1 MTDKPL
7 VSIIVPVYGAEKYLY
22 RCLDSILAQTFT
34 SWDCILVDD
43 GSKDRSGIICDE
55 YAQKDS
61 RFRVFHKENGGVSS
75 ARQYGMERA
84 LESDSIYSIHVDP
97 DDWVEPTMLEELLE
111 VAINDDADVVICDF
125 WINSSEETGDRKYQ
139 NPRALSSDSVL
150 RQLISGELHGF
161 TWNKLYRS
169 SCLKKHNVAF
179 PQGINY
185 SEDLWF
191 NCELFLNQD
200 VKVAYLQKPFYHYD
214 YYSNSSGL
222 SRKLRARSVKDYLS
236 FIEFIHDELQEDEF
250 KDELAI
256 LRFNAIRLAFR
267 SDCSS
272 SEFYSIFPERSK
284 EFRKILSSSS
294 DMPFGTKYGL
304 LLALKGR
311 LASGHLLLK
320 VYERIYVPIARAF
333 AKWRD

>member
-1 MTDKPL
+1 MIS
-7 VSIIVPVYGAEKYLY
+7 VSVIVPVYNAERYLE
-22 RCLDSILAQTFT
+22 RCVKSIFAQTFT
-34 SWDCILVDD
+34 DYELILVDD
-43 GSKDRSGIICDE
+43 GSTDGSGKMCDD
-55 YAQKDS
+55 YAQS
-61 RFRVFHKENGGVSS
+61 NPQVCVIHQANQGVSA
-75 ARQYGMERA
+75 ARQKGLDAANGQYVIFA
-84 LESDSIYSIHVDP
+84 DP

-111 VAINDDADVVICDF
+111 VAINNDADVVICDF
-125 WINSSEETGDRKYQ
+125 WINSSEVTGDRKHQ
-139 NPRALSSDSVL
+139 NPRALSSDSLL

-169 SCLKKHNVAF
+169 SCLRKYHVTF

-191 NCELFLNQD
+191 NCKLLLNQN
-200 VKVAYLQKPFYHYD
+200 VKVAYLKKAFYHYD

-250 KDELAI
+250 KDELAM

-272 SEFYSIFPERSK
+272 SEFYSIYPERSK
-284 EFRKILSSSS
+284 EFRKILSSL

-311 LASGHLLLK
+311 LASGRLLLK
-320 VYERIYVPIARAF
+320 VYERIYVPIARAS
-333 AKWRD
+333 AIWRN

>member
-1 MTDKPL
+1 MIS
-7 VSIIVPVYGAEKYLY
+7 VSVIVPVYNAQKYLE
-22 RCLDSILAQTFT
+22 RSLDSILGQSFT
-34 SWDCILVDD
+34 DYELILVDD
-43 GSKDRSGIICDE
+43 GSTDDSGKMCDDYVRSNP
-55 YAQKDS
+55 QV
-61 RFRVFHKENGGVSS
+61 RVFHQTNQGVSA
-75 ARQYGMERA
+75 ARQKG
-84 LESDSIYSIHVDP
+84 LDSATGEYVIFADP
-97 DDWVEPTMLEELLE
+97 DDWVEPTMLEELFE
-111 VAINDDADVVICDF
+111 VAINDDADVVLCDF

-169 SCLKKHNVAF
+169 SCLKKHHVAF

-191 NCELFLNQD
+191 NCKLFLNHD

-222 SRKLRARSVKDYLS
+222 SRKLTARSVKDYLS
-236 FIEFIHDELQEDEF
+236 FIEFIHDELQEGAF
-250 KDELAI
+250 KDELSV

-272 SEFYSIFPERSK
+272 SEFYSIYPERFN
-284 EFRKILSSSS
+284 EFRTILSSS
-294 DMPFGTKYGL
+294 DMPFATKYGL
-304 LLALKGR
+304 LLALNGR
-311 LASGHLLLK
+311 LASGRFLLTT
-320 VYERIYVPIARAF
+320 YERVYLPIATAITGM
-333 AKWRD
+333 WN

>member
-1 MTDKPL
+1 MIS
-7 VSIIVPVYGAEKYLY
+7 VSVIVPVYNAERYLE
-22 RCLDSILAQTFT
+22 RCVNSIFAQTFT
-34 SWDCILVDD
+34 DYELILVDD
-43 GSKDRSGIICDE
+43 GSTDDSGKMCDDYARSNPQVCVIH
-55 YAQKDS
+55 QT
-61 RFRVFHKENGGVSS
+61 NQGVSA
-75 ARQYGMERA
+75 ARQKGLDAASGQYVIFA
-84 LESDSIYSIHVDP
+84 DP
-97 DDWVEPTMLEELLE
+97 DDWVEPTMLEELQE
-111 VAINDDADVVICDF
+111 AAINNDADVVICDF
-125 WINSSEETGDRKYQ
+125 WINNSEVTGDRKYQ

-150 RQLISGELHGF
+150 RQLILGELHGF

-191 NCELFLNQD
+191 NCKLFLNHD

-222 SRKLRARSVKDYLS
+222 SRKLTARSVKDYLS
-236 FIEFIHDELQEDEF
+236 FVEFIHDELPEGAF
-250 KDELAI
+250 RDELAV

-272 SEFYSIFPERSK
+272 SEFYSILPEHSK
-284 EFRKILSSSS
+284 EFRKILSSS

-311 LASGHLLLK
+311 LASGRLLLK
-320 VYERIYVPIARAF
+320 VYERIYVPLSRAY

>member
-1 MTDKPL
+1 MIS
-7 VSIIVPVYGAEKYLY
+7 VSVIVPVYNAERYFE
-22 RCLDSILAQTFT
+22 RCVDSIFAQTFT
-34 SWDCILVDD
+34 DYELILVDD
-43 GSKDRSGIICDE
+43 GSTDDSGKMCDD
-55 YAQKDS
+55 YAKSNPQ
-61 RFRVFHKENGGVSS
+61 VCVIHQTNQGVSA
-75 ARQYGMERA
+75 ARQKGLDAASGQYVIFA
-84 LESDSIYSIHVDP
+84 DP
-97 DDWVEPTMLEELLE
+97 DDWVEPTMLEELFE
-111 VAINDDADVVICDF
+111 VAINNDADVVLCDF
-125 WINSSEETGDRKYQ
+125 WINNSEVTGDRKYQ

-150 RQLISGELHGF
+150 RQLILGELHGF

-169 SCLKKHNVAF
+169 SCLNKHNVAF

-191 NCELFLNQD
+191 NCKLFLNHD

-222 SRKLRARSVKDYLS
+222 SRKLTARSVKDYLS
-236 FIEFIHDELQEDEF
+236 FVEFIHDELQEGEF
-250 KDELAI
+250 KDELAV

-267 SDCSS
+267 SDCTS
-272 SEFYSIFPERSK
+272 SEFYSIFPERFK
-284 EFRKILSSSS
+284 EFRMILSSS

-311 LASGHLLLK
+311 LASGRLLLK
-320 VYERIYVPIARAF
+320 VYERIYVPLSRAY

>member
-1 MTDKPL
+1 MIS
-7 VSIIVPVYGAEKYLY
+7 VSVIVPVYNAERYLE
-22 RCLDSILAQTFT
+22 RCVNSIIAQTFT
-34 SWDCILVDD
+34 DYELILVDD
-43 GSKDRSGIICDE
+43 GSSDGSGKMCDD
-55 YAQKDS
+55 YAKSNPQ
-61 RFRVFHKENGGVSS
+61 VCVIHQANQGVST
-75 ARQYGMERA
+75 ARQKGLDAANGQYVIFA
-84 LESDSIYSIHVDP
+84 DP
-97 DDWVEPTMLEELLE
+97 DDWVEPTMLEELFE
-111 VAINDDADVVICDF
+111 VAINNDADVVIFDF
-125 WINSSEETGDRKYQ
+125 WINSSEVTGDRKHQ
-139 NPRALSSDSVL
+139 NPRALSSDSLL

-169 SCLKKHNVAF
+169 SCLRKYHVTF

-191 NCELFLNQD
+191 NCKLLLNQN
-200 VKVAYLQKPFYHYD
+200 VKVAYLNKAFYHYD

-236 FIEFIHDELQEDEF
+236 FIEFIHDELQEDDF

-272 SEFYSIFPERSK
+272 SEFYSIYPERSK
-284 EFRKILSSSS
+284 EFRKILSSL

-311 LASGHLLLK
+311 LASGRLLLK
-320 VYERIYVPIARAF
+320 VYERIYVPISREY
-333 AKWRD
+333 AKWRN

>member
-1 MTDKPL
+1 MIS
-7 VSIIVPVYGAEKYLY
+7 VSVIVPVYNAERYIE
-22 RCLDSILAQTFT
+22 RCVNSIFAQTFT
-34 SWDCILVDD
+34 DYELILVDD
-43 GSKDRSGIICDE
+43 GSTDGSGKMCDD
-55 YAQKDS
+55 YAQS
-61 RFRVFHKENGGVSS
+61 NPQVCVIHQANQGVSA
-75 ARQYGMERA
+75 ARQKGLDAANGQYVIFA
-84 LESDSIYSIHVDP
+84 DP

-111 VAINDDADVVICDF
+111 VAINNDADVVIFDF
-125 WINSSEETGDRKYQ
+125 WINSSDVTGDRKHQ
-139 NPRALSSDSVL
+139 NPRALSSDSLL

-169 SCLKKHNVAF
+169 SCLRKYHVTF

-191 NCELFLNQD
+191 NCKLLLNQN
-200 VKVAYLQKPFYHYD
+200 VKVAYLNKAFYHYD

-236 FIEFIHDELQEDEF
+236 FIEFIHDELQEDDF

-284 EFRKILSSSS
+284 EFRKILSSS

-311 LASGHLLLK
+311 LASGRLLLK
-320 VYERIYVPIARAF
+320 VYERIYVPISREY
-333 AKWRD
+333 AKWRN

>member
-1 MTDKPL
+1 MIS
-7 VSIIVPVYGAEKYLY
+7 VSVIVPVYNAERYLE
-22 RCLDSILAQTFT
+22 RCVNSIFAQTFT
-34 SWDCILVDD
+34 DYELILVDD
-43 GSKDRSGIICDE
+43 GSTDGSGKMCDD
-55 YAQKDS
+55 YAQS
-61 RFRVFHKENGGVSS
+61 NPQVCVNHQTNQGVSA
-75 ARQYGMERA
+75 ARQKGLDAANGQYVIFA
-84 LESDSIYSIHVDP
+84 DP
-97 DDWVEPTMLEELLE
+97 DDWVEPTMLKELFE
-111 VAINDDADVVICDF
+111 VAINNDADVVICDF
-125 WINSSEETGDRKYQ
+125 WINSSEVTGDRKYQ
-139 NPRALSSDSVL
+139 NPRALSSDSLL
-150 RQLISGELHGF
+150 RQLISRELHGF

-169 SCLKKHNVAF
+169 SCLRKYHVTF

-185 SEDLWF
+185 CEDLWF
-191 NCELFLNQD
+191 NCKLFFNQD
-200 VKVAYLQKPFYHYD
+200 VKVAYLKKAFYHYD

-222 SRKLRARSVKDYLS
+222 SRKLSSKSVKDYLS
-236 FIEFIHDELQEDEF
+236 FIDFIHDELQESKF
-250 KDELAI
+250 RDELAM

-311 LASGHLLLK
+311 LASGRLLLK
-320 VYERIYVPIARAF
+320 VYERIYVPLARAY

>member
-1 MTDKPL
+1 MIS
-7 VSIIVPVYGAEKYLY
+7 VSVIVPVYNAERYIE
-22 RCLDSILAQTFT
+22 RCVNSLFAQTFT
-34 SWDCILVDD
+34 DYELILVDD
-43 GSKDRSGIICDE
+43 GSTDGSGKMCDD
-55 YAQKDS
+55 YAQS
-61 RFRVFHKENGGVSS
+61 NPQVCVIHQTNQGVSA
-75 ARQYGMERA
+75 ARQKGLDAANGQYVIFA
-84 LESDSIYSIHVDP
+84 DP

-222 SRKLRARSVKDYLS
+222 SRKLSSKSVKDYLS
-236 FIEFIHDELQEDEF
+236 FIDFIHDELQESKF
-250 KDELAI
+250 RDELAM